1 MKIIN
6 RVATPTW
13 GKFNIKISFSLKLA
27 AIFSV
32 LITILLIV
40 VGGIMYTKQSRLLEE
55 QMEKRG
61 QILAS
66 NIANSL
72 VNSMLVGDE
81 SIMRYIIEGLKIGQ
95 GSEDSAMEY
104 VCVIDANEIIKGHN
118 KDVMKGNDIKNIAN
132 LKYLDANKITRNVI
146 DYETA
151 IKMMG
156 QKESKSIP
164 RSSIS
169 VVEITA
175 PIKGPVGNLGFV
187 KIGYSKKPIN
197 DELSALIL
205 SIAIIMGIS
214 ILIST
219 VVCIF
224 VAKIFTRSINRLV
237 LTTKSLAAGDLTTK
251 VVINSN
257 DEFGQLGKSFNIA
270 TAQLNEVIRSVISA
284 TQEVNEF
291 GAQVSAGSSETSL
304 ISKQIAMT
312 IDELARGFQDQ
323 VNTIN
328 KTMATIVELD
338 NLIQGITK
346 KADSVKEASDN
357 TVNAAQEG
365 GGSVKLTISKMNEIN
380 DTVKQMSGVVTVL
393 GHKSIKIGEF
403 VHLISGI
410 AGQTNLLALNAAIEA
425 ARAGDQGKGFAV
437 VAEEVRKLA
446 EQSASASKEISTL
459 IVEIQD
465 AVSNLVK
472 SMEINL
478 AKVSEGTKVIGVTE
492 DSFKKI
498 NDAAQ
503 IAAQMVGKISDAT
516 QDQAKNSKEVVEAMS
531 TLVITAEEAAASTQ
545 EVAASVEEQTAR
557 LMQME
562 TLAKELDNTTNNLGQ
577 KVMQFKI

>member
-1 MKIIN
+1 
-6 RVATPTW
+6 
-13 GKFNIKISFSLKLA
+13 
-27 AIFSV
+27 
-32 LITILLIV
+32 
-40 VGGIMYTKQSRLLEE
+40 MYNNESRLLEE

-81 SIMRYIIEGLKIGQ
+81 SIMRYIIDGLKIGQ

-104 VCVIDANEIIKGHN
+104 VCITDSNDIIKGHN
-118 KDVMKGNDIKNIAN
+118 KDIMKGTDIKKIAN
-132 LKYLDANKITRNVI
+132 LKYMDADKITKNI
-146 DYETA
+146 LNYETA
-151 IKMMG
+151 NKMMG

-164 RSSIS
+164 HNSVS

-175 PIKGPVGNLGFV
+175 PIKGPAGNLGFV
-187 KIGYSKKPIN
+187 KIGYSKKTIN
-197 DELSALIL
+197 DELSALII
-205 SIAIIMGIS
+205 SIALIMGIS
-214 ILIST
+214 VMLST
-219 VVCIF
+219 VTCIF
-224 VAKIFTRSINRLV
+224 VAKIFTRPINRLV
-237 LTTKSLAAGDLTTK
+237 LTTKSLAEGDLTKK
-251 VVINSN
+251 VVINSL

-270 TAQLNEVIRSVISA
+270 TAHLNEVIRSVIKA

-291 GAQVSAGSSETSL
+291 GAQVSAGSSETSQ

-328 KTMATIVELD
+328 KTMSTILELD
-338 NLIQGITK
+338 NLIQGIAK

-365 GGSVKLTISKMNEIN
+365 GSSVNLTISKMNEIN

-446 EQSASASKEISTL
+446 EQSASASKEISSIIL
-459 IVEIQD
+459 EIQD
-465 AVSNLVK
+465 SIANLVE
-472 SMEINL
+472 SMDLNL
-478 AKVSEGTKVIGVTE
+478 SKVSEGTKVIGVTE

-498 NDAAQ
+498 NDAAR
-503 IAAQMVGKISDAT
+503 IAAQMVEKISDAT
-516 QDQAKNSKEVVEAMS
+516 QNQAKNSKEVVEAMS
-531 TLVITAEEAAASTQ
+531 TLVITAEEAASSTQ
-545 EVAASVEEQTAR
+545 EVTASVEEQTAR
-557 LMQME
+557 LMRME
-562 TLAKELDNTTNNLGQ
+562 TLAKELDDTTNNLGD